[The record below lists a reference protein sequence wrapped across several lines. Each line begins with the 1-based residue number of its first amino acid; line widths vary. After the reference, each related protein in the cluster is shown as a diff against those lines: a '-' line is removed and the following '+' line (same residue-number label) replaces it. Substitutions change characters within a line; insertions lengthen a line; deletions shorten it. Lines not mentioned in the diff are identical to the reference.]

1 MGQTDLAVRLLAEHH
16 MSALAVE
23 RSELQLV
30 ERITDQV
37 VRARVDGVETILHVE
52 PYQKVRVQM
61 ILPSFTWMAA
71 A

>member
-1 MGQTDLAVRLLAEHH
+1 